1 MNLRILQTRQA
12 PEALRQL
19 WQRFRGPAPAVT
31 VKRQQI
37 PYWQE
42 RGWTR
47 SGNRYAGNYQ
57 TPWGAFQGYAEQHGS
72 SFFRFYILHPPV
84 QLSRDRH
91 WTCFIF
97 RGGGTYEIH
106 LSRQPADV
114 GSGIL
119 AIERL
124 LAEAF
129 QQARG

>member
-1 MNLRILQTRQA
+1 MNIRTLQTRQA
-12 PEALRQL
+12 PEALRQF
-19 WQRFRGPAPAVT
+19 WQRFRGRAPSVT

-47 SGNRYAGNYQ
+47 QGNRYTGNYQ

-119 AIERL
+119 TIERL
-124 LAEAF
+124 LTEAF